1 MAFKLPGRRTA
12 GTPLRPVEIGRRI
25 LRAMDNGIDIDAT
38 GRRVAPNRYRINLAT
53 ADRTALA
60 ELERTLISELVD
72 AATIYATDEG
82 YHLASPVT
90 VEFHTDAGLTPGQI
104 TVDAR
109 ITGGTATAPAA
120 TPAPAPAVDPLPP
133 PVITT
138 AAPEPVIIDP
148 TPAETPAVTPPTQP
162 LALGALHSNTGER
175 TPLSGGTTTLGRA
188 TENTISLPDA
198 QASRRHAEIRY
209 ENGRHV
215 LVDMNSTNG
224 TVVNGTRL
232 TGPHTLRHGD
242 VITIGAIQLRYEA
255 S

>member
-53 ADRTALA
+53 ADRTGLA

-72 AATIYATDEG
+72 AATIYANDEG